1 MTRTKRS
8 SGSAD
13 GSPKVATQSMFD
25 DFLPH
30 LIARL
35 AYQLN
40 NDLVEKLRREGINV
54 TRWRILAVL
63 AMGDGITI
71 NEIIDRAMMQ
81 QSALSRALMNM
92 EKEDYVR
99 RVLRRDDARY
109 VEVFLTDKGRALFN
123 SLNIVVRRRQRRLL
137 KGFSPQELTLAFA
150 MIRRMSLVLRFPK
163 PAFSVRRRI
172 ISRIAKSARFPLDG
186 VSALEL
192 AGAAWLLLKT
202 GALVA
207 LMAWTRAVLPRRRL
221 AERTQATA
229 LWLAPVSLA
238 ALVAAAAWT
247 WWSPARAAQ
256 LLVSGA
262 LVAGVTLVAFALVH
276 RFRHGI
282 LSSAGD
288 ARVSPFL

>member
-1 MTRTKRS
+1 LDEALK
-8 SGSAD
+8 SAN
-13 GSPKVATQSMFD
+13 QSMFD

-92 EKEDYVR
+92 EEEGYIR

-109 VEVFLTDKGRALFN
+109 VEVFLTDKGRTLFN

-137 KGFSPQELTLAFA
+137 KGFSSQELTTAFA
-150 MIRRMSLVLRFPK
+150 MIRRMSGNMT
-163 PAFSVRRRI
+163 S
-172 ISRIAKSARFPLDG
+172 
-186 VSALEL
+186 
-192 AGAAWLLLKT
+192 
-202 GALVA
+202 
-207 LMAWTRAVLPRRRL
+207 
-221 AERTQATA
+221 
-229 LWLAPVSLA
+229 
-238 ALVAAAAWT
+238 
-247 WWSPARAAQ
+247 
-256 LLVSGA
+256 
-262 LVAGVTLVAFALVH
+262 
-276 RFRHGI
+276 
-282 LSSAGD
+282 
-288 ARVSPFL
+288 

>member
-1 MTRTKRS
+1 MDEALK
-8 SGSAD
+8 SAN
-13 GSPKVATQSMFD
+13 QSMFD

-123 SLNIVVRRRQRRLL
+123 SLNIVVRRRQQRLL
-137 KGFSPQELTLAFA
+137 KGFSPQELTTAFA
-150 MIRRMSLVLRFPK
+150 MIQRMSRN
-163 PAFSVRRRI
+163 
-172 ISRIAKSARFPLDG
+172 
-186 VSALEL
+186 
-192 AGAAWLLLKT
+192 
-202 GALVA
+202 
-207 LMAWTRAVLPRRRL
+207 MTR
-221 AERTQATA
+221 
-229 LWLAPVSLA
+229 
-238 ALVAAAAWT
+238 
-247 WWSPARAAQ
+247 
-256 LLVSGA
+256 
-262 LVAGVTLVAFALVH
+262 
-276 RFRHGI
+276 
-282 LSSAGD
+282 
-288 ARVSPFL
+288 

>member
-1 MTRTKRS
+1 MTRTKRPRGS
-8 SGSAD
+8 VRPRGSAD
-13 GSPKVATQSMFD
+13 EALKSANQSIFD

-109 VEVFLTDKGRALFN
+109 VEVFLTDKGRTLFN
-123 SLNIVVRRRQRRLL
+123 SLNIVVRRRQQRLL
-137 KGFSPQELTLAFA
+137 KGFSPQELTTAFA
-150 MIRRMSLVLRFPK
+150 MIRRMSRN
-163 PAFSVRRRI
+163 
-172 ISRIAKSARFPLDG
+172 
-186 VSALEL
+186 
-192 AGAAWLLLKT
+192 
-202 GALVA
+202 
-207 LMAWTRAVLPRRRL
+207 MTR
-221 AERTQATA
+221 
-229 LWLAPVSLA
+229 
-238 ALVAAAAWT
+238 
-247 WWSPARAAQ
+247 
-256 LLVSGA
+256 
-262 LVAGVTLVAFALVH
+262 
-276 RFRHGI
+276 
-282 LSSAGD
+282 
-288 ARVSPFL
+288 